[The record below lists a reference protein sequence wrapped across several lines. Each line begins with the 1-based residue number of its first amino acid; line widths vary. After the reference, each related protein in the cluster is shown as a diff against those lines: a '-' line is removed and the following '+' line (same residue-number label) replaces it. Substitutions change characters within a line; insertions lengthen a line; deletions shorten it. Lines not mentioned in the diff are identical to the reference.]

1 MRFTG
6 KTVEEAIENGLSEL
20 NLSEEDVKITVIEEP
35 VKGLFGKVKK
45 DAEVEIEKKAEGLGK
60 AKEFLQEVLNILD
73 ITAKVTEEEENRL
86 VLITDDSAAAIGRR
100 GEVLDALQTLAGAVA
115 NIGSKQYKKIVV
127 DCENYR
133 EKREETL
140 INLAKR
146 LEAKATETHREV
158 FLEPMSPYE
167 RRIIHTALADSTTVK
182 TSSSG
187 KEPERFVVITP
198 NDLDP
203 ESKPYRTGERF
214 SKDKGGARNKRGGRD
229 AKGGNGKGFKKS
241 FRGNGFSEEKR
252 KAPSGF
258 GTYLGN
264 SLKDN

>member
-1 MRFTG
+1 MQFIG
-6 KTVEEAIENGLSEL
+6 KTVEEAIETGLAELGISEK
-20 NLSEEDVKITVIEEP
+20 DAKITVVEEP
-35 VKGLFGKVKK
+35 IKGLFGKVKK
-45 DAEVEIEKKAEGLGK
+45 DAVVEIEKKAEGLDK
-60 AKEFLQEVLNILD
+60 AKDFLQKVLDYLD
-73 ITAKVTEEEENRL
+73 VNAKVTEEDGKL

-115 NIGSKQYKKIVV
+115 NIGSKQYKKVVV

-140 INLAKR
+140 ISLAKR
-146 LEAKATETHREV
+146 LEEKATETRREV

-167 RRIIHTALADSTTVK
+167 RRIIHTALAESTTVK

-187 KEPERFVVITP
+187 KEPQRFVVITP
-198 NDLDP
+198 NDLD
-203 ESKPYRTGERF
+203 ENSKPYKMGERNGNGKF
-214 SKDKGGARNKRGGRD
+214 GGRDRRGDKGGRNGKFNKRSSHG
-229 AKGGNGKGFKKS
+229 S
-241 FRGNGFSEEKR
+241 GFSEEKR